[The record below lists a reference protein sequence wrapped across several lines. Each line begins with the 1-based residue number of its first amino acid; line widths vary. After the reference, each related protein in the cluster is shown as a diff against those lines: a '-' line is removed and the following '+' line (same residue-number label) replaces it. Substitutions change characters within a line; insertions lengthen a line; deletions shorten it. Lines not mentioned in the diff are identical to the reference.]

1 MPIPVPDAVP
11 TPRRLLRDVVF
22 DRLVTAIGDGTLE
35 FGERLN
41 DDQLVAWLGVSR
53 TPVREAIAK
62 LAELGLVEIEANRY
76 TRVVTPTAELFEDC
90 TTTLIGL
97 WSLAAARGVEGMS
110 DADVAEIGRLAELRL
125 ADGVVETPES
135 IDAMFALLT
144 VLMRSAQSP
153 ALLAAA
159 EPVDRLTTV
168 MFRRLAENSAYP
180 WQLGTST
187 TTAIAEGVARRDA
200 EGVTDLLRQQ
210 AAALAPFF
218 EAVRETGF
226 YPSAGGVRS

>member
-90 TTTLIGL
+90 STTILGL
-97 WSLAAARGVEGMS
+97 WSLAATRGVATMS
-110 DADVAEIGRLAELRL
+110 DADVAEITRLAELRL
-125 ADGVVETPES
+125 SDGVVETPES
-135 IDAMFALLT
+135 IDAMFALFD
-144 VLMRSAQSP
+144 VLMRAAGSP
-153 ALLAAA
+153 TLLACA
-159 EPVDRLTTV
+159 EPVSRLTTV

-180 WQLGTST
+180 WEIGTST
-187 TTAIAEGVARRDA
+187 TTAIADGVARRDV
-200 EGVTDLLRQQ
+200 EGVTELLRHQ

-226 YPSAGGVRS
+226 YPSAAGARS